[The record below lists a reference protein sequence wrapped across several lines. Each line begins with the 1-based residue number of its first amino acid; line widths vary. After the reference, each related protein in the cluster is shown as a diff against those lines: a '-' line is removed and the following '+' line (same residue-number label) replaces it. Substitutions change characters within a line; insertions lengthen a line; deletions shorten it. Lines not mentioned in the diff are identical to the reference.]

1 MNYDYEDYG
10 LYRHKVSDTVKWVLT
25 LIAFVIVGV
34 MLAGIICGW
43 FVNDEDVPVEDEQQ
57 QTEEGGELV
66 VGDGISSG
74 VSLMSAR
81 IAVADFEEYGI
92 SPLAES
98 AQQVTAS
105 IQPSD
110 ALNKE
115 VDWSI
120 AWANASSAWAK
131 GKTVTDYVTITP
143 TADGAQTANVS
154 CLQAFGEQIV
164 VTATSRDN
172 TSAKGSCTVD
182 YRQKYMGTETGISF
196 NNSQYY
202 QIGAVSTFTDR
213 VSTVNLP
220 NKAQAGYNTNTMYSP
235 KDNMAYRAVLSETYS
250 LPLEDGDIT
259 YKYYIK
265 MNLALATALKSA
277 DTNFKDENM
286 AVDWKLFNE
295 ASGKLSDADTE
306 LSGEGV
312 QSAEQYTVIDYYYTL
327 CGALR
332 TAVAQNVWYINPYC
346 LAPFIRAAQG
356 IDDYHFEVKV
366 VAEFAGETYET
377 VSKMKFSEDSLDI
390 PVTNF
395 SVYPDIVF

>member
-43 FVNDEDVPVEDEQQ
+43 FVKDEDVPVEDEQQ

-81 IAVADFEEYGI
+81 IAVVDFEEYGI

-105 IQPSD
+105 VQPSD

-250 LPLEDGDIT
+250 LPLEDGDIS

-265 MNLALATALKSA
+265 MNPALATALKSA
-277 DTNFKDENM
+277 NSSFTDEEM

-332 TAVAQNVWYINPYC
+332 TAVAQNVWYINSYY
-346 LAPFIRAAQG
+346 LVPFIRAAQG

-366 VAEFAGETYET
+366 VAEFGGETYET

-390 PVTNF
+390 PVTNL

>member
-43 FVNDEDVPVEDEQQ
+43 FVKDEDVPVEDKQQ

-81 IAVADFEEYGI
+81 IAAADFEEYGI

-105 IQPSD
+105 VQPSD

-250 LPLEDGDIT
+250 LPLEDGDIS
-259 YKYYIK
+259 YKYYVK
-265 MNLALATALKSA
+265 MNPALATALKSA
-277 DTNFKDENM
+277 NSSFTDEEM

-327 CGALR
+327 CGMLR
-332 TAVAQNVWYINPYC
+332 TAVAQNVWYINSYY
-346 LAPFIRAAQG
+346 LVPFIRAAQG

-366 VAEFAGETYET
+366 VAEFGGETYET

-390 PVTNF
+390 PVTNL

>member
-43 FVNDEDVPVEDEQQ
+43 FVKDEDVPVEDKQQ

-81 IAVADFEEYGI
+81 IAAADFEEYGI

-105 IQPSD
+105 VQPSD

-250 LPLEDGDIT
+250 LPLEDGDIS
-259 YKYYIK
+259 YKYYVK
-265 MNLALATALKSA
+265 MNPALATALKSA
-277 DTNFKDENM
+277 NSSFTDEEM

-332 TAVAQNVWYINPYC
+332 TAVAQNVWYINSYY
-346 LAPFIRAAQG
+346 LVPFIRAAQG

-366 VAEFAGETYET
+366 VAEFGGETYET

-390 PVTNF
+390 PVTNL

>member
-1 MNYDYEDYG
+1 MNNS
-10 LYRHKVSDTVKWVLT
+10 RRKK
-25 LIAFVIVGV
+25 A
-34 MLAGIICGW
+34 A
-43 FVNDEDVPVEDEQQ
+43 N
-57 QTEEGGELV
+57 
-66 VGDGISSG
+66 SS
-74 VSLMSAR
+74 L
-81 IAVADFEEYGI
+81 AVADFEEYGI

-105 IQPSD
+105 VQPSD

-120 AWANASSAWAK
+120 AWANALSAWAK

-265 MNLALATALKSA
+265 MNPALATALKSA

-327 CGALR
+327 CGMLR
-332 TAVAQNVWYINPYC
+332 IAVAQNVWYINSYY
-346 LAPFIRAAQG
+346 LVPFIRAAQG
-356 IDDYHFEVKV
+356 IDDYHFEAKV

-390 PVTNF
+390 PVTNL